1 MDKLYYDKYDIMNM
15 FHCGVDKAMAILR
28 AIKSVSNIA
37 DMKGKVTVTDYQAWL
52 NKPIE
57 TIKKDNA
64 KGFPETTALSK

>member
-52 NKPIE
+52 NRPLE
-57 TIKKDNA
+57 TKKKDNA
-64 KGFPETTALSK
+64 EHFLDTTALSK